1 MITTTVM
8 AMTLLMMTKTLMM
21 IQSHWSPCRDSW
33 LLPHLFSLRENL
45 KTNETFQNQIFV
57 LISTIAFV
65 FDRNDANGVDLRALH
80 AQESE
85 HGQDRQEG
93 GSCVRDDVRQGVVT
107 VDRYNNFYK
116 RLILIHIYCTYMN

>member
-1 MITTTVM
+1 M
-8 AMTLLMMTKTLMM
+8 
-21 IQSHWSPCRDSW
+21 
-33 LLPHLFSLRENL
+33 
-45 KTNETFQNQIFV
+45 

-80 AQESE
+80 AQESK